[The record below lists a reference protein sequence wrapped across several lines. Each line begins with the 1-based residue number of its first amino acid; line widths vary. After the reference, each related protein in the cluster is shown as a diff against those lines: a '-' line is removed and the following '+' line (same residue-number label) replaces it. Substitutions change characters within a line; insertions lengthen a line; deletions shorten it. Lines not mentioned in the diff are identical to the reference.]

1 MLVESGGSMVN
12 LDKYGK
18 TPLHCAIVCGQ
29 AEVLGLP
36 FLLLRH
42 LALVLVLV
50 STTTRSQVQ

>member
-29 AEVLGLP
+29 LKVGVGWGTPRAC
-36 FLLLRH
+36 
-42 LALVLVLV
+42 LAC
-50 STTTRSQVQ
+50 SPRRQ